1 MVPYK
6 DYKKKK
12 KSQLTSSDNV
22 IKKENRFKVNQ
33 KGNNSGYYR
42 VSLNICTEI
51 NLYLPDGGELCT
63 APVPRLKH
71 MAFRPGVSKQA
82 ELFHFGQ
89 PGWPGIHEV
98 QAHEMQTSTAPT
110 TGVSLDLQPL
120 LEASLLGSLL
130 HKSHH
135 SPSKSF

>member
-6 DYKKKK
+6 DYEKKK

-22 IKKENRFKVNQ
+22 IEKENRFKVKQ
-33 KGNNSGYYR
+33 KGNNSVYYR

-51 NLYLPDGGELCT
+51 NLDLPDGGELCT

-71 MAFRPGVSKQA
+71 MALRPGVSKQA
-82 ELFHFGQ
+82 KLFHFGQ
-89 PGWPGIHEV
+89 PGWPGHKV

-110 TGVSLDLQPL
+110 MGVSLDLQPL
-120 LEASLLGSLL
+120 LEVSLLGSLL
-130 HKSHH
+130 HKSHQ